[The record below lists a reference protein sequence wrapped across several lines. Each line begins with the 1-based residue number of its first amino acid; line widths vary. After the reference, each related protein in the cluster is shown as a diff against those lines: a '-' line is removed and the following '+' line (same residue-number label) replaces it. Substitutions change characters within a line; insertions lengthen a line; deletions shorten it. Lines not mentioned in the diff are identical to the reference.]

1 MQTIQQFQTIRNRI
15 LRTLIGLS
23 SSSIFEENEERKK
36 NLSGILQT
44 FVLNPSGNLYYNWL
58 FVISVP
64 VFYNLCLLICRACF
78 DELQIKYITTWL
90 ICDYLSD
97 AIYLLD
103 IWVRF
108 HTGFLEQGLIV
119 CDLQRLKENYV
130 KTLYFK
136 LDVVSVLPTDLGYLK
151 LGLHWPELRF
161 NRLLRLH
168 RISEFFGRV
177 ETRTNFPNLFR
188 ISNLI
193 LYIVVIIHWNA
204 CLYFA
209 ISKVNHCNLEKCQLK
224 KK

>member
-1 MQTIQQFQTIRNRI
+1 MPS
-15 LRTLIGLS
+15 LS
-23 SSSIFEENEERKK
+23 NSFLFNTFLLLSTDS
-36 NLSGILQT
+36 LSGILRT

-151 LGLHWPELRF
+151 VRF
-161 NRLLRLH
+161 
-168 RISEFFGRV
+168 
-177 ETRTNFPNLFR
+177 
-188 ISNLI
+188 
-193 LYIVVIIHWNA
+193 
-204 CLYFA
+204 LYFLCFFFA
-209 ISKVNHCNLEKCQLK
+209 EAQENTSSPVTYLIGLCSIDIC
-224 KK
+224 